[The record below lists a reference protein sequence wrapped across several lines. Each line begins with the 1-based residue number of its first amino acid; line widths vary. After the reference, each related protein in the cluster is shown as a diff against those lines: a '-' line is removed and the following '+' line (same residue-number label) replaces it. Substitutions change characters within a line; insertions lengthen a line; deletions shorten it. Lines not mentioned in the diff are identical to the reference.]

1 MKVPYHNQVNLLL
14 NVLPDISAE
23 PSFAL
28 HGGTA
33 INLFMLDMPRLSVDI
48 DLTYTEINKRD
59 QALADINQMLSRVKA
74 RIEKR
79 YPGIHIQHKPN
90 ICKLIINNRG
100 IIIKI
105 EVNMVNRGLIDECNQ
120 LPLCQKAQEA
130 FDTFCVIPVVPISQ
144 LYGGKIC
151 AALDRQHPRDLF
163 DIKLLL
169 DDSDTLNDDLRRG
182 VIFSLICSN
191 RPMHEMLNPNLL
203 DQETVFN
210 HQFIGMSHQS
220 FSYKEFEETRYQLIE
235 KLKHSLTSDD
245 KQFLMS
251 IIQLSPNWQTYDFK
265 DYPSVKWKLA
275 NLEKLRVKQ
284 PDKYQKQLD
293 LLHQVLNN

>member
-1 MKVPYHNQVNLLL
+1 MKTPYHAQVNLLL

-33 INLFMLDMPRLSVDI
+33 INLFVFDMPRLSVDI
-48 DLTYTEINKRD
+48 DLTYTKINKRD

-79 YPGIHIQHKPN
+79 YPGIHIQHK
-90 ICKLIINNRG
+90 
-100 IIIKI
+100 
-105 EVNMVNRGLIDECNQ
+105 
-120 LPLCQKAQEA
+120 
-130 FDTFCVIPVVPISQ
+130 
-144 LYGGKIC
+144 
-151 AALDRQHPRDLF
+151 
-163 DIKLLL
+163 
-169 DDSDTLNDDLRRG
+169 
-182 VIFSLICSN
+182 
-191 RPMHEMLNPNLL
+191 
-203 DQETVFN
+203 
-210 HQFIGMSHQS
+210 
-220 FSYKEFEETRYQLIE
+220 
-235 KLKHSLTSDD
+235 
-245 KQFLMS
+245 
-251 IIQLSPNWQTYDFK
+251 PNWQTYDFK